1 MSMSAHRRA
10 EWPALL
16 PSLLPVLAALGLR
29 LLVWWMLP
37 YRGQISDEA
46 EYLSA
51 ASWLPDGRGFSL
63 YKEWIWIRPPVYLLF
78 VAAHI
83 RIFVHKKLVPVLF

>member
-10 EWPALL
+10 GRPALL
-16 PSLLPVLAALGLR
+16 ALLLPVLAALGLR

-46 EYLSA
+46 EYLAA
-51 ASWLPDGRGFSL
+51 AS
-63 YKEWIWIRPPVYLLF
+63 
-78 VAAHI
+78 
-83 RIFVHKKLVPVLF
+83 